1 VRLNLKRIGTSAVVG
16 VVDNVLVEL
25 QERGML
31 TGNLVYAKDVFRLG
45 ATFGGLLLSQYA
57 RGDIADIAEDM
68 CVASL
73 PLTMHSIR
81 ELVKKQFKYSKPIV
95 LVSNPSPSQS
105 PVVVSP
111 SYGSSPVAITSY

>member
-1 VRLNLKRIGTSAVVG
+1 MKRIGTSAVVG
-16 VVDNVLVEL
+16 IVDNALVEL

-31 TGNLVYAKDVFRLG
+31 TGNLAYAKDAFRLG

-68 CVASL
+68 CIASL

-81 ELVKKQFKYSKPIV
+81 EFVKKQFKYSKPIV
-95 LVSNPSPSQS
+95 LVPNPSQS
-105 PVVVSP
+105 PAVVSP
-111 SYGSSPVAITSY
+111 SYGSKPVAITSY

>member
-1 VRLNLKRIGTSAVVG
+1 MRRIGTSAVVG
-16 VVDNVLVEL
+16 IVDNALVEL

-45 ATFGGLLLSQYA
+45 ATFGGLLLNQFT
-57 RGDIADIAEDM
+57 RGDIAEIAEDI

-81 ELVKKQFKYSKPIV
+81 EFVKKQFKYSKPIV
-95 LVSNPSPSQS
+95 LVPNPSPSPS

-111 SYGSSPVAITSY
+111 SYGSSPTAITSY